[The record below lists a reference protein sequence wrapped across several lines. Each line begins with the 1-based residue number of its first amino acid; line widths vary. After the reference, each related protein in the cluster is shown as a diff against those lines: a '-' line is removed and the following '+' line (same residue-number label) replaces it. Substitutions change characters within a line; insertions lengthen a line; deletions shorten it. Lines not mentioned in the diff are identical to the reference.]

1 MCRTQEKTFLCVIR
15 LYTIIDATMKIRIP
29 IETFKELLVKGQCK
43 EFREAYQ
50 REFYRSLM
58 KGDEPASWEVDDD
71 ILSVALKDLKER
83 QDENHRLHETARL
96 NNIGIAAEKSGNI
109 EKAIAA
115 YEQNI
120 SIGYKAD
127 HAFNR
132 LRILYKKR
140 GDFKNMKRVLLR
152 YAEVFGLGDVW
163 VEEQYKRYTKSNK
176 QSK

>member
-1 MCRTQEKTFLCVIR
+1 MGSSYKDT
-15 LYTIIDATMKIRIP
+15 TMKICIP
-29 IETFKELLVKGQCK
+29 IETFKELLIKGQCK
-43 EFREAYQ
+43 EFRQAYQ

-58 KGDEPASWEVDDD
+58 RGDEPVSWEVDDD
-71 ILSVALKDLKER
+71 ILSIGLKDLKER
-83 QDENHRLHETARL
+83 QDENRRLRETARL

-109 EKAIAA
+109 EKAIDA

-127 HAFNR
+127 HAFKR

-152 YAEVFGLGDVW
+152 YAEVFGFSDVW
-163 VEEQYKRYTKSNK
+163 VEEQYKRYTKSRK

>member
-1 MCRTQEKTFLCVIR
+1 
-15 LYTIIDATMKIRIP
+15 MKICIP
-29 IETFKELLVKGQCK
+29 IETFKELLIKGQCK
-43 EFREAYQ
+43 EFRQAYQ

-58 KGDEPASWEVDDD
+58 RGDEPTSWEVDDD
-71 ILSVALKDLKER
+71 ILSIALKDLKEK
-83 QDENHRLHETARL
+83 QDENCRLHETARL

-109 EKAIAA
+109 EKAIDA

-132 LRILYKKR
+132 LRVLYKKR

-152 YAEVFGLGDVW
+152 YAEVFGLDNVW
-163 VEEQYKRYTKSNK
+163 VEEQYKRYTKSRE
-176 QSK
+176 QSKQNSCLHNS

>member
-1 MCRTQEKTFLCVIR
+1 M
-15 LYTIIDATMKIRIP
+15 
-29 IETFKELLVKGQCK
+29 
-43 EFREAYQ
+43 
-50 REFYRSLM
+50 
-58 KGDEPASWEVDDD
+58 
-71 ILSVALKDLKER
+71 
-83 QDENHRLHETARL
+83 HETARL

-109 EKAIAA
+109 EKAIDA

-120 SIGYKAD
+120 CIGYKTY
-127 HAFNR
+127 HAFKR

-163 VEEQYKRYTKSNK
+163 AEEQYKRYTKSRK